1 MKILK
6 NTLRNAKN
14 KTAIYFYFASNP
26 ATLRFWRL
34 LFKTGNR
41 FEANLQLPELF
52 SIQRVLTFRM
62 GNINFV
68 IITGKL
74 GACVRQEKVI
84 SGGGGGGGVRG
95 GGKGI

>member
-1 MKILK
+1 M
-6 NTLRNAKN
+6 
-14 KTAIYFYFASNP
+14 
-26 ATLRFWRL
+26 
-34 LFKTGNR
+34 
-41 FEANLQLPELF
+41 LF

-62 GNINFV
+62 GNNNFI

-74 GACVRQEKVI
+74 GECVGQEKVI

>member
-1 MKILK
+1 MQ
-6 NTLRNAKN
+6 
-14 KTAIYFYFASNP
+14 KTKPQFIFISP
-26 ATLRFWRL
+26 ATL
-34 LFKTGNR
+34 
-41 FEANLQLPELF
+41 QLSVSGDFYLKLAIDSRRTYNF
-52 SIQRVLTFRM
+52 LSCIQRVLTFRM

-74 GACVRQEKVI
+74 GECVRQEKVI